1 MKLGVI
7 SQNFMQFEFA
17 EGRIKPAQQR
27 ACRDY
32 LTYIE

>member
-17 EGRIKPAQQR
+17 EAGLNRPSSAPAG
-27 ACRDY
+27 
-32 LTYIE
+32 TI